1 MAIKFRLYIV
11 FYTLILAVLLLNRS
25 TDLEVISIA
34 AQVVF
39 GEYMLSTWLRIEWM
53 RIRYE
58 RVHDDISNVFQLN
71 PNKEKFEIKIFE
83 GLTKYETTKATSGIT
98 LSSKIFD
105 SNNDEVSRD
114 WDRLKLSLGII

>member
-1 MAIKFRLYIV
+1 
-11 FYTLILAVLLLNRS
+11 
-25 TDLEVISIA
+25 
-34 AQVVF
+34 
-39 GEYMLSTWLRIEWM
+39 MLSTWLRIEWM